1 MNENIDLTKI
11 LKDCPVGWK
20 FYSSVYGD
28 VEFLE
33 VLHDYPIRPFEQEDR
48 WCFPDVQ
55 NRKYPIRLMADS
67 VDYYVSREG
76 RHRYSVGECTLFPSR
91 DQRDWSKFT
100 APWYKKEKFDP
111 KTLNPFDRV
120 LVRNYK
126 TTKWRCDH
134 FSYFDGDNYNP
145 CIASCCSYTF
155 CIPYNDDTKHLL
167 GTTDEAPEYY
177 KYWED

>member
-11 LKDCPVGWK
+11 LKNCPKGWK
-20 FYSSVYGD
+20 LYSPLCGEVKFDSITENS
-28 VEFLE
+28 EFPIT
-33 VLHDYPIRPFEQEDR
+33 VLNETMGIY
-48 WCFPDVQ
+48 
-55 NRKYPIRLMADS
+55 LT
-67 VDYYVSREG
+67 REG
-76 RHRYSVGECTLFPSR
+76 TYCTGIEEAECILFPSK

-100 APWYKKEKFDP
+100 APWYKNGKFDL
-111 KTLNPFDRV
+111 KTLKAFDRV

-126 TTKWRCDH
+126 TTKWRCEH
-134 FSYFDGDNYNP
+134 FSHFDGGNYNP

-177 KYWED
+177 RYWED

>member
-11 LKDCPVGWK
+11 LKDCPMGWK

-28 VEFLE
+28 VEFIE
-33 VLHDYPIRPFEQEDR
+33 IYRKPVLRTRENEWLGQEIHDSEHPILFDADGFEYR
-48 WCFPDVQ
+48 
-55 NRKYPIRLMADS
+55 
-67 VDYYVSREG
+67 VSSRGEMIKG
-76 RHRYSVGECTLFPSR
+76 RGECTLFPSR

-100 APWYKKEKFDP
+100 APWYKNEKFDP

-134 FSYFDGDNYNP
+134 FSHFDGGNYNP

-155 CIPYNDDTKHLL
+155 CVPYNEETKHLV

-177 KYWED
+177 RYWED